1 MEENMSY
8 NLTQTL
14 DEIQE
19 ESLLFAAL
27 NNLGYEATL
36 HPVPIRIRGYG
47 QEMLPTACEI
57 VLAREK
63 TGLRADI
70 GFHRESDGRFS
81 LVSDSYANAG
91 MEKFVADLR
100 RTYYEEKAV
109 RTAQLEGM
117 RVVSRRW
124 VDQDNRR
131 WLQLKVA
138 R

>member
-1 MEENMSY
+1 MSY
-8 NLTQTL
+8 HLSQVL
-14 DEIQE
+14 DEIQDE
-19 ESLLFAAL
+19 TLLLAAL
-27 NNLGYEATL
+27 ESMGHEAAH
-36 HPVPIRIRGYG
+36 HPDPVRIRGYA
-47 QEMLPTACEI
+47 QETLPTPCEI
-57 VLAREK
+57 VLSREK
-63 TGLRADI
+63 TGLGADI

-91 MEKFVADLR
+91 MDKFVADLR

-109 RTAQLEGM
+109 STAQLEGM

-124 VDQDNRR
+124 VDQEDRR